1 MLGSTGMDIGRDA
14 LSTVVDDY
22 EGPNPFTG
30 TVEQVTVEVRS
41 QPGPADWRPKRPPRW
56 RANDGPAL
64 VLDPATAMRAC
75 TRSMTTR
82 SPPWT
87 STR

>member
-41 QPGPADWRPKRPPRW
+41 QPGPADV
-56 RANDGPAL
+56 AAQA
-64 VLDPATAMRAC
+64 ATEMARE
-75 TRSMTTR
+75 
-82 SPPWT
+82 
-87 STR
+87 